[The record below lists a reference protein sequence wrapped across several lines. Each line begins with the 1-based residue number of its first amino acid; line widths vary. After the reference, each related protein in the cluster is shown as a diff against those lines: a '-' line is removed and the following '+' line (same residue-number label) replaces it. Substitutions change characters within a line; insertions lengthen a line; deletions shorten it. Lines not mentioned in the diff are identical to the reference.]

1 MIEKLVKNEAPSL
14 LDTDKANELISAI
27 NGLLNSRGEGGISV
41 KQDQDG
47 SLLIA
52 PAAGE
57 NGFIK
62 YHPFEVISVSASSI
76 VINPGLVNG
85 LIVSKIDVSGSTGT
99 NYLCL
104 DIAGDSDGVTS
115 VGLVLES
122 SPPDG
127 IEFKKNG
134 VNTTFKYPIAIV
146 GETSI
151 ISQLVDHNLFFTVD
165 IAYEQPKDTLVIG
178 EYPNDIY
185 YTWKQTVG

>member
-1 MIEKLVKNEAPSL
+1 MIEKLVRNEAPSL
-14 LDTDKANELISAI
+14 LDTDKANELIAAI

-52 PAAGE
+52 PGKD
-57 NGFIK
+57 GKPYIR
-62 YHPFEVISVSASSI
+62 YHPFEVISVSLSNI

-85 LIVSKIDVSGSTGT
+85 LIVSNVDVAGATGT

-104 DIAGDSDGVTS
+104 EIAGDSDGVTS
-115 VGLVLES
+115 VDLVLES

-127 IEFKKNG
+127 IEFVENG

-146 GETSI
+146 GETSL
-151 ISQLVDHNLFFTVD
+151 ISQLVDHNLFFAITV
-165 IAYEQPKDTLVIG
+165 AFEQPKATVAIG
-178 EYPNDIY
+178 EYPNNIY
-185 YTWKQTVG
+185 YTWKQTAG

>member
-1 MIEKLVKNEAPSL
+1 MIEKLVRNEAPSL
-14 LDTDKANELISAI
+14 LDTEKANELISVI

-52 PAAGE
+52 PTASE

-62 YHPFEVISVSASSI
+62 YRPFEVISVSASNI

-85 LIVSKIDVSGSTGT
+85 LIVSNVNVAGSTGT

-104 DIAGDSDGVTS
+104 NIAGDSNGVTS

-127 IEFKKNG
+127 IEFVENG

-151 ISQLVDHNLFFTVD
+151 ISQLVDHNLFFSID
-165 IAYEQPKDTLVIG
+165 IAYEIPKDTVSVG
-178 EYPNDIY
+178 EYPNNIF
-185 YTWKQTVG
+185 YTWKQTAG

>member
-14 LDTDKANELISAI
+14 LDTDKANELIAAI

-52 PAAGE
+52 PGKD
-57 NGFIK
+57 GKPYIR
-62 YHPFEVISVSASSI
+62 YRPFEVISVSASNI

-85 LIVSKIDVSGSTGT
+85 LIVSSIDVTGSTGT

-104 DIAGDSDGVTS
+104 EIAGDSEGVTS
-115 VGLVLES
+115 VDLVLES

-127 IEFKKNG
+127 IEFVENG

-146 GETSI
+146 GETSL
-151 ISQLVDHNLFFTVD
+151 ISQLVDHNLFFSIHV
-165 IAYEQPKDTLVIG
+165 AFEQPKESVIIG

-185 YTWKQTVG
+185 YTWKQTAG

>member
-1 MIEKLVKNEAPSL
+1 MIERLVRNEAPSL
-14 LDTDKANELISAI
+14 LDTDKANEIIDTI
-27 NGLLNSRGEGGISV
+27 NGLLNSKGAGGISV

-52 PAAGE
+52 PAASE

-62 YHPFEVISVSASSI
+62 YHPFEVISVSASNI

-85 LIVSKIDVSGSTGT
+85 LIVSNINVTGSTGT

-104 DIAGDSDGVTS
+104 EIEGDSEGVTS
-115 VGLVLES
+115 VDLVLES
-122 SPPDG
+122 NPPDG
-127 IEFKKNG
+127 IEFVENG

-146 GETSI
+146 GETSL
-151 ISQLVDHNLFFTVD
+151 ISQLVDHNLFFSIDV
-165 IAYEQPKDTLVIG
+165 AFEQPKESVVIG

-185 YTWKQTVG
+185 YTWKQTAG

>member
-1 MIEKLVKNEAPSL
+1 MIERLVRNEAPSL
-14 LDTDKANELISAI
+14 LDTDKANEIIDTI
-27 NGLLNSRGEGGISV
+27 NGLLNSKGAGGISV

-47 SLLIA
+47 SLLIS
-52 PAAGE
+52 PAAGD

-62 YHPFEVISVSASSI
+62 YHPFEVISVSESNI

-85 LIVSKIDVSGSTGT
+85 LIVSNINVTGSTGT

-104 DIAGDSDGVTS
+104 DIEGDSNGVTS
-115 VGLVLES
+115 VDLVLES

-127 IEFKKNG
+127 IEFVENG

-151 ISQLVDHNLFFTVD
+151 ISQLVDHNLFFSID
-165 IAYEQPKDTLVIG
+165 IAYEIPKDTVSVG
-178 EYPNDIY
+178 EYPNNIF
-185 YTWKQTVG
+185 YTWKQTAG